1 MNNPSCIFCQIVTGK
16 IPANKI
22 YEDDHILAFL
32 DIQPATMGHALVMTK
47 HHYDNFLS
55 TPKDDMHWMMNVAQR
70 IGQIQMTM
78 LNARGV
84 NILTNAYPAAGQTV
98 LHVHMHVIPRYSPD
112 DRLRIDMLPANK
124 TTDHQLPLIAA
135 QLVEG
140 LKL

>member
-32 DIQPATMGHALVMTK
+32 DIQPATMGHTLVMTK

-140 LKL
+140 LKQ

>member
-140 LKL
+140 LKQ

>member
-1 MNNPSCIFCQIVTGK
+1 
-16 IPANKI
+16 
-22 YEDDHILAFL
+22 
-32 DIQPATMGHALVMTK
+32 MTT

-70 IGQIQMTM
+70 IGQIPMTM

>member
-32 DIQPATMGHALVMTK
+32 DIQPATMGHTLVMTK

-112 DRLRIDMLPANK
+112 DRLRIEMLPANK

>member
-1 MNNPSCIFCQIVTGK
+1 MNNTSCIFCQIVTGK

-32 DIQPATMGHALVMTK
+32 DIQPATMGHTLVMTK

-140 LKL
+140 LKQ

>member
-32 DIQPATMGHALVMTK
+32 DIQPATMGHTLVMTK

-70 IGQIQMTM
+70 IGQIQMAM

>member
-32 DIQPATMGHALVMTK
+32 DIQPATMGHTLVMTK